1 MISRRDVVTAGVL
14 GTLST
19 AAMAAPEEAQ
29 SAQGDAAVAATL
41 GQIRGELQQIRL
53 VLDDGM
59 RKSSLSHGGI
69 AAIRERL
76 TTYLR
81 TSGKFPDFCEIGTA
95 FFYEVYDWHVRHA
108 QQIQITRITEQRF
121 AIQFMFTQLV
131 VRYEQDPNF
140 IGSPYDR
147 G

>member
-19 AAMAAPEEAQ
+19 AAMAAPEDAQ
-29 SAQGDAAVAATL
+29 GGQGDAGVQTML
-41 GQIRGELQQIRL
+41 SQIRGELQQIRS

-59 RKSSLSHGGI
+59 RKSSLSFGGI
-69 AAIRERL
+69 AAIRDRL

-81 TSGKFPDFCEIGTA
+81 SSGKFPDFCEIGTTY
-95 FFYEVYDWHVRHA
+95 FYEVYDWHVKNG
-108 QQIQITRITEQRF
+108 QQIQIVRMADQRF

-131 VRYEQDPNF
+131 VRWEQDPSF
-140 IGSPYDR
+140 IGIPYDR